1 MNIAVPPLPELASPL
16 SCAEDDKNDNLDTME
31 NLDRYRHSI
40 ISIPRVSGVSGFHR
54 GSIVTSHLD
63 IAPKVVYT
71 LGYYIMHSI
80 RHCIPPRS

>member
-1 MNIAVPPLPELASPL
+1 MNIAVPTELTSPLP
-16 SCAEDDKNDNLDTME
+16 CEDDKNDNLDTME

-63 IAPKVVYT
+63 IEPKVAYT
-71 LGYYIMHSI
+71 LAYYIMDST
-80 RHCIPPRS
+80 RHYITQCS